1 MARINTFSLLLV
13 AVLVLAILIV
23 TLVASGLIT
32 NVVLHVDHKNSSSIS
47 LEVTAPAASRELA
60 CDGCSGGG
68 VGPH

>member
-1 MARINTFSLLLV
+1 MTRINAFSLFLV

-23 TLVASGLIT
+23 ALVAAGSISS
-32 NVVLHVDHKNSSSIS
+32 VVLHVDHKSSSSLS

-68 VGPH
+68 VGPN